1 MAEEEIQIILCLMS
15 FFIGLLACVG
25 LYYLANYDTVMLVT
39 VKINKM
45 FRCFPKILQPR
56 IFVHAHLINRAVAQ
70 GENHFYRYA
79 MSKDGEQTIKEFE
92 ILVSEDRYGKAQQF
106 LAKTRLLEKSNQNTD
121 SPVFPLDAEELEE
134 IRSYLLTALKKS
146 EYDARYIQA
155 QMILKQ
161 ATSFEKN
168 TDIRSK
174 LLSLAPEDIVMD
186 EIRKPNHDGSFP
198 AVTSSHQFDLPLVMF
213 LAKAGQVT
221 PVNLD
226 GNGITFEPSDNK
238 TSVMYVRVLETL
250 LSSSNINDIDD
261 SSSILQRLVED
272 YTPEADL
279 SSVKRILYYCT
290 NGPSDTV
297 KRPNRRGETLLHHA
311 KDRDLC
317 KFLIRYGAQVDVS
330 DRAFRTPLH
339 LAIER

>member
-79 MSKDGEQTIKEFE
+79 MSEDGEKAIKEFE
-92 ILVSEDRYGKAQQF
+92 ILVSEDRYGKAQKF
-106 LAKTRLLEKSNQNTD
+106 FARLLKKNNQNTD
-121 SPVFPLDAEELEE
+121 SLDAEDEE
-134 IRSYLLTALKKS
+134 IRSYLLSSIKKS

-161 ATSFEKN
+161 AKSFEEK

-221 PVNLD
+221 PVDLD

-250 LSSSNINDIDD
+250 LTSSNINEDD
-261 SSSILQRLVED
+261 GSNILQRLVED
-272 YTPEADL
+272 YTPEATL
-279 SSVKRILYYCT
+279 SSVKRIIYYCT

-297 KRPNRRGETLLHHA
+297 KTPNRRGETLLHHV